1 MFAIIEALLTIVSIA
16 ITGALLAMA
25 FI

>member
-1 MFAIIEALLTIVSIA
+1 MIAIIEALLTIVSLAIA
-16 ITGALLAMA
+16 GALLAMA